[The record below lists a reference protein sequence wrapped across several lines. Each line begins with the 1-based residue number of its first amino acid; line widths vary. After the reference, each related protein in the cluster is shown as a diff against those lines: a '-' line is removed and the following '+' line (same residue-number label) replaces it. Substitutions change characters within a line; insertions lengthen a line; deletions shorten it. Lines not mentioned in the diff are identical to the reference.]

1 MRRSGASFAGFLGF
15 LSFLSAALVLAPPA
29 IAQYLYLDSNG
40 DGAHTAADVVSPT
53 GNTTVDVWL
62 NTNHNRDGSTAT
74 CVTGDGEL
82 TINSYEFILKAQ
94 HGTVTWGSFTNLM
107 VPFTVNLGLAS
118 SGTDYHNGFG
128 GGTIF
133 PPGLYHVATLTIT
146 PTTGTPTIVV
156 AASTS
161 LNGSYLTSFGSQCSG
176 NDFDNTM
183 KLGSEWTDADGLPYA
198 GALNTPPV
206 MAQPSDMTVAA
217 ATTADQTLTATDS
230 DGNPLTFSAIQPP
243 LFVTVTTTNP
253 GTGAATGNVHLAPN
267 ASDAGTRTQRIQVTD
282 GIDTDQKQF
291 QITVTVTHLPI
302 TLSPIPDQELLLGH
316 QVAVQLHASD
326 PDGNPFTFE
335 KTTGPD
341 FMYLVKP
348 DFNTYIQMS
357 PVHASD
363 IGVWPASVTARDP
376 YTSDTKSFTI
386 TVLAGRHPEL
396 EASGGSG
403 YVGSFGPIYAYVY
416 VFDPDLIPIVSLTVD
431 ASSIPPGDPTS
442 FAVSTDNIY
451 GLFSWI
457 PSAPGTYPIIFRAV
471 DETGYTVTAT
481 TSVMAFYPPPEVTTP
496 FRIVVHPGDVVDFT
510 VTAEDSHAPIVSL
523 TANVD
528 ELPVPNNAVFTVNA
542 TNTEGH
548 FTWTPQLADF
558 ARNPYFVEFDASD
571 GTSVGGA
578 ATILAM
584 HLADVDHLDPNRLDL
599 LVSNAG
605 VVGRDLDNGGGA
617 GLFFPKGSPTT
628 VMFSSGPWLGG
639 FESGD
644 LRFARGGN
652 SPEFQIGPMANGTFQ
667 PPLERFRNFKLVK
680 GDVTSDDYLNWPTED
695 GAPVDATGHPAL
707 TGDMMIWNVYN
718 DANPSLHQS
727 GEYANAPT
735 APVGVEVQQSV
746 FSFNLPGP
754 LANVAF
760 EKLKL
765 VNKGGAQVDNAYVSI
780 YSDIDD
786 GGFSDDL
793 AGSDPALSMGFVYN
807 ATNTDAQFGGTTPA
821 VGWQLLQGPA
831 LPGGPRLG
839 LTAVQTYIGADLSS
853 HPNTAAYGLQR
864 GLNIDGS
871 AMHVFDD
878 SLSPVTTFR
887 FNGDPVTRNGWLDHT
902 PGDKRILVSSGPFTM
917 PAGAEQEIVA
927 AVCVGQGADR
937 LVSVSEL
944 RKTARAARYLYR
956 SGFQPLPFADAPETV
971 TVNEN
976 AQLTLTF
983 NAYDLDGDALTGLTA
998 DRSGLPLG
1006 NDAVFLP
1013 GQDFATGTLTWTP
1026 TYNDAGFYHVT
1037 FRASNDKSGTT
1048 VTTIRVLNTN
1058 RPPVAN
1064 AGGPYSGVAGVPI
1077 LFDGT
1082 GSSDPDGDALTY
1094 LWRFNDGDHGLGA
1107 TIMHAYAV
1115 GGTYTV
1121 SLTVTDGAGAYGESF
1136 TTATILSSLAARAYA
1151 PAGQATIR
1159 LATPKPFNTVE
1170 IEPVNA
1176 DFEVGD
1182 VDLSSIQMISPGTGS
1197 ITEIGPILGK
1207 TAVVS
1212 DRDQNGVPEIQAY
1225 FGKLDLRQLFD
1236 ALPPGQH
1243 DVTVALKG
1251 QVSSGAR
1258 FTASLALRVI
1268 VNGTLTASI
1277 SPNPMNP
1284 EAMLTFRTSREG
1296 PVRAALYDLSGRRV
1310 RTLLDA
1316 GGLAAGYHDIRIDG
1330 TNDSGGRLAS
1340 GIYFVAIE
1348 SPDGDL
1354 RSKVT
1359 ILR

>member
-15 LSFLSAALVLAPPA
+15 LSFLSVALVLAPPA
-29 IAQYLYLDSNG
+29 TAQYLYLDSNG

-53 GNTTVDVWL
+53 GSTTVDVWL
-62 NTNHNRDGSTAT
+62 DTNHNRDGSTAT

-107 VPFTVNLGLAS
+107 SAFTVNLGLAS

-128 GGTIF
+128 GGTILS
-133 PPGLYHVATLTIT
+133 PGLYHLATLTIT
-146 PTTGTPTIVV
+146 PTTGTPNIVV
-156 AASTS
+156 ASSTS
-161 LNGSYLTSFGSQCSG
+161 LNGGYLTSFGSQCSG

-183 KLGSEWTDADGLPYA
+183 KLGSEWTDVDGLPYG

-206 MAQPSDMTVAA
+206 LAQPSDMTVAA

-230 DGNPLTFSAIQPP
+230 DGNPLTFSAVQPP

-291 QITVTVTHLPI
+291 QITVDVVHLPI
-302 TLSPIPDQELLLGH
+302 SLDPIPDKNLSLGH
-316 QVAVQLHASD
+316 AFLYILHATD
-326 PDGNPFTFE
+326 PDGLPVTFE
-335 KTTGPD
+335 KTTGPV
-341 FMYLVKP
+341 FMYLVTIDASK
-348 DFNTYIQMS
+348 YVEIS
-357 PVHASD
+357 PSTLAD
-363 IGVWPASVTARDP
+363 LGVWPASITARDG

-386 TVLAGRHPEL
+386 TVTRTIPTL
-396 EASGGSG
+396 STFGGSN
-403 YVGSFGPIYAYVY
+403 YVGNPVYAYVSVY
-416 VFDPDLIPIVSLTVD
+416 DPDFIPITSLTVD
-431 ASSIPPGDPTS
+431 ASSIPAGDPTS
-442 FAVSTDNIY
+442 FVESQDNHY
-451 GLFSWI
+451 GTFSWT
-457 PSAPGTYPIIFRAV
+457 PSAAGTHPITFTAV
-471 DETGYTVTAT
+471 DGLADTVTAT
-481 TSVMAFYPPPEVTTP
+481 TSVLASNPPPVVTAPEEIT
-496 FRIVVHPGDVVDFT
+496 IHPGDTVDFT
-510 VTAEDSHAPIVSL
+510 VTATDPYAPIVSL
-523 TANVD
+523 TAD
-528 ELPVPNNAVFTVNA
+528 TYAFPPTHNASFTVNA
-542 TNTEGH
+542 TKTEGH
-548 FTWTPQLADF
+548 FTWTPQPADF
-558 ARNPYFVEFDASD
+558 LARQEYAVSFLASD
-571 GTSVGGA
+571 GTDLGTGEAVTFFGVQVV
-578 ATILAM
+578 
-584 HLADVDHLDPNRLDL
+584 DVDHLDPNRLDL
-599 LVSNAG
+599 LVSNEG
-605 VVGRDLDNGGGA
+605 VVGRDIYGGGPG
-617 GLFFPKGSPTT
+617 GLFFPKGSTNT

-639 FESGD
+639 MESGS

-652 SPEFQIGPMANGTFQ
+652 SPEFTIGSMANGTFQ
-667 PPLERFRNFKLVK
+667 LPIGRFRNFKLVK
-680 GDVTSDDYLNWPTED
+680 GDVTSDDYLNWPVVD

-718 DANPSLHQS
+718 DADPRAHQR
-727 GEYANAPT
+727 GEYAVVST

-780 YSDIDD
+780 YSDVDD
-786 GGFSDDL
+786 GGFEDDL
-793 AGSDPALSMGFVYN
+793 AGSDPGLSMGYVYN
-807 ATNTDAQFGGTTPA
+807 STNADEQYGASVPA
-821 VGWQLLQGPA
+821 LGWQLLQGPQV
-831 LPGGPRLG
+831 PGSSRLG
-839 LTAVQTYIGADLSS
+839 LTAVQTYIGGELAQY
-853 HPNTAAYGLQR
+853 PNTAAYGLQR

-871 AMHVFDD
+871 AMHVYGD
-878 SLSPVTTFR
+878 SIFPVTTFC
-887 FNGDPVTRNGWLDHT
+887 FNGDPVTNTGWLDHT

-927 AVCVGQGADR
+927 AVLVGQGTDR
-937 LVSVSEL
+937 LASVTEL

-956 SGFQPLPFADAPETV
+956 SNFEPLPFADAPETV

-983 NAYDLDGDALTGLTA
+983 SAYDLDGDALTGLAA

-1006 NDAVFLP
+1006 NDAAFVASP
-1013 GQDFATGTLTWTP
+1013 DFSGGTLTWTP
-1026 TYNDAGFYHVT
+1026 TYNDAGIYRVT

-1064 AGGPYSGVAGVPI
+1064 AGGPYSGVAGVPVA
-1077 LFDGT
+1077 FDGT

-1094 LWRFNDGDHGLGA
+1094 LWVFNDGDHGVGA
-1107 TIMHAYAV
+1107 TISHIFAA
-1115 GGTYTV
+1115 GGTYNV
-1121 SLTVTDGAGAYGESF
+1121 DLTVTDGAGATGDTF
-1136 TTATILSSLAARAYA
+1136 TKVPILDALAARAYA
-1151 PAGQATIR
+1151 PAGQSTIR
-1159 LATPKPFNTVE
+1159 LAASKPFNTVQ

-1182 VDLSSIQMISPGTGS
+1182 VFLETILMTSYGTGS
-1197 ITEIGPILGK
+1197 VTQISPLAGK

-1212 DRDQNGVPEIQAY
+1212 DRDQNGVLEIQAS
-1225 FGKLDLRQLFD
+1225 FAKADLRRLFD
-1236 ALPPGQH
+1236 GLAPGQH
-1243 DVTVALKG
+1243 DLTVVLSG
-1251 QVSSGAR
+1251 QVMSGAR
-1258 FTASLALRVI
+1258 FTASLGLRVI

-1284 EAMLTFRTSREG
+1284 EAVLTFRTSREG

-1316 GGLAAGYHDIRIDG
+1316 GGLAAGYHDVRIDG

-1348 SPDGDL
+1348 SVDGDL